1 MPGNNFS
8 TLPTGQRRTAPI
20 KLVPLSE
27 YTTEHAPLLDKKR
40 LKAAKNRSVDKSD
53 TSSKWRALVHK
64 HMNKHKYAFWLFT
77 PRFRLIV
84 MKNGPA
90 KSTPTCK
97 KDFEVSETLT
107 EGKSAILGK
116 TGFGFNLKQWL
127 HFLKLCLIVLRAPS
141 IQYFWRSMDET
152 NDGPVWRSSGCFCSK
167 LISAFRKRPPTRI
180 SPSCKKRLSGRKFA
194 VERLLFSNDRISSAK
209 W

>member
-1 MPGNNFS
+1 MGLN
-8 TLPTGQRRTAPI
+8 TLHLHFPYTGKMLTKRRLEFPAPI

-152 NDGPVWRSSGCFCSK
+152 NDGPGEVVD
-167 LISAFRKRPPTRI
+167 AF
-180 SPSCKKRLSGRKFA
+180 A
-194 VERLLFSNDRISSAK
+194 QN
-209 W
+209 